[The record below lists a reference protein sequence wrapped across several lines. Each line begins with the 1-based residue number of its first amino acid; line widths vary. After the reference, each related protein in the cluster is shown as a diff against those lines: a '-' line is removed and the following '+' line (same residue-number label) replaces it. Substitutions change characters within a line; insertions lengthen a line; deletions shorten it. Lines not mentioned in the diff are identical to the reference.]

1 MKYIDMKKILIMFIM
16 FTLFLFLGTFFHID
30 MIEANTYEGNDPWYG
45 TNLDFSEINAQAITF
60 ESEYVPFSTITD
72 DPLLVDDS
80 KKYVIE
86 TAEDLYMFSVLN
98 NGENYDIYR
107 HLHYVLGNDIDYFD
121 VVVTDSSKRFEPV
134 GFRYPFAGVFDGQG
148 FEITNLYLDSIYDS
162 IIYEE
167 KYLGLIYYA
176 MFSHVSS
183 EGVIKNLGLI
193 NPLIIQPI
201 EWGAMQHVSPL
212 VGLNEGHIHHVYYID
227 QRGHQAGFHAE
238 GAFHISGL
246 VSKNLGIL
254 EQAFVSSAHIKS
266 LAVLENIS
274 DSAVVSENT
283 GTMHQVYYDQSI
295 LLDPNTMTDHSVGL
309 DTVDFQNSTN
319 FDDAWFFNTD
329 YEQLTEDLL
338 LKEQYHLTHTYPI
351 LQGLN
356 ITSNELEI
364 SDALDLVY
372 MQELLK
378 SGNMLRSKTYKITH
392 DIDMHQVSY
401 DAYQTAAFGFNGV
414 ITSAL
419 RSELTSL
426 YERDLSQG
434 GNISYHSIIGLNIVH
449 ASYIGNAANYGFF
462 SVLFGEIS
470 HLNFIDVTIDTLDIN
485 ETYERDILN
494 IGILSGQMV
503 DGTID
508 DVHVDGNIFVRSAQE
523 NIGKLSLGMS
533 VGRGSGHFHSVST
546 TGLIEVEPQAFQTK
560 LDESTIGGMI
570 GYAQDVEMNDIIDD
584 TIKRP
589 ISYLS
594 TYQGTTYIGGVVG
607 SGYIGDM
614 DRIISKGHID
624 LSSISFQ
631 NQLYIGG
638 IFGKGTLRG
647 DELSNMY
654 HHGNIDVYVD
664 QVLDVYVNGI
674 GYVVSDEDPKDI
686 KSVTNHGDIVLSSD
700 INLSTQTLE
709 QIEINGSFG
718 FTFEG
723 SASFYGLYQT
733 KDQSLDMSLIDTFSG
748 LLTHIGT
755 DSIDV
760 VKAYQKGNII
770 YNTMHE
776 MTQED
781 IKISGVFLGSHM
793 SITHVRQEGY
803 IDINV
808 NHDSQTP
815 SQSILKVLG
824 VFEEI
829 SDSKAISEIYQGGN
843 ISISKDPLVQVNY
856 DINVSAVGLKHLNT
870 SHYIEYDIDHRSIEI
885 TDQIGSMDTI
895 LNAGDIDI
903 SGDFNGNIK
912 SSGIILENEGLITNS
927 INLGNIDIFNNNALN
942 QHKIEAAGIAYQMIG
957 AYAQVKDTANQG
969 DIKVVSNTGLGY
981 AHASGIILRN
991 DINDQDVYVSPS
1003 DEHQYQKLLFS
1014 INYGDIY
1021 AYNNS
1026 IEDAYTIVD
1035 ETRAK
1040 ASGLLTIGVM
1050 STINN
1055 MNIGNIFSNHLASAM
1070 IGFLALNLYGTLGYD
1085 QVFISNQMNYGRVRE
1100 ITAYDPVNQLFT
1112 IDMNQNPSKAIDK
1125 VFGAVVGKIH
1135 TGTSTWVFAGDV
1147 TYPID
1152 RIYFGYLLN
1161 FDEKIN
1167 MFDQAPALS
1176 SSWADIFG
1184 GDTEA
1189 ANDVILEMQKY
1200 MATTN
1205 TDDQS
1210 AAPFNTF
1217 YAGGWI
1223 GQYLGKQ
1230 ISSYD
1235 LTDTET
1241 GMFYED
1247 FAFRNQRPTYKGTDQ
1262 YILDYISYI
1271 PRDKMND
1278 TMLDTIEMYRTES
1291 FMGIYALSSS
1301 KGIGNGIFIPDNFSL
1316 EGLHEY
1322 HSDYPLGNQAYLGD
1336 IDDQDSISYRLYRA
1350 MRQIKVDFAT
1360 TIYDLEIKQID
1371 ALGEAVEG
1379 GVVLKDPEIDEKR
1392 SLITYY
1398 LPSNASILGDLEP
1411 TILNVE
1417 SFVEVSPNVA
1427 GARKVLDL
1435 LGSGD
1440 PTYTWVGTHKKDGN
1454 QMVEIGPYKETGVY
1468 DLSSDLVFDSSTSR
1482 STPMYNYSGDVYD
1495 TLGATSHVF
1504 SHNPHIYQFFLF
1516 FYYWYAEGY
1525 QVTPSAQMSPGYA
1538 PYEAYSEPNYPTLYR
1553 YVGPSTEAVTYVQ
1566 SDPINGVSVYDPSDV
1581 RFIANTDE
1589 GSYQI
1594 SESASFEHG
1603 GVSIIEPISI
1613 PRSYGVYDMM
1623 SYQGTYIDSV
1633 EDHYGKIR
1641 VYSNAYEVSDPST
1654 YKDYDIRIIRTA
1666 DEDITQ
1672 VLNLEVNQVD
1682 ALNPLDDINQLTA
1695 SINLDGTNQNSLEI
1709 TYETYNIADLY
1720 DMLQHVYVYNYDTQ
1734 VKINTSYYRIE
1745 QGHVST
1751 LTSFD
1756 NLTGSWGTGSFTI
1769 KLIPLEDFPSGN
1781 YVLKTSLLSGSS
1793 YDVYFTK
1800 DDSSEKSIL
1809 SFTYNN
1815 QLIEPE
1821 SDMYVSHIPYGIFYD
1836 ALDEQTNIV
1845 NFTNLDAYQNVYY
1858 DQLETMIPDY
1868 LEALEISNFA
1878 TIDHI
1883 DLSITQLVDG
1893 RYQYDVVYMIVA
1905 EDMSSS
1911 VFTHRLIETD
1921 IASYPK
1927 IVYKNGG
1934 ESPSLT
1940 QVDVKYL
1947 EAPNIRVEYL
1957 LDDFY
1962 IPQMDNFSIEH
1973 AFSPSNLGETAE
1985 IDKDYFIQKIDGKG
1999 FEINFNQNTPKGS
2012 YTYQM
2017 TYQHEVFMWGENLS
2031 WNHTFDQIEILKLK
2045 NDQSKISDIL
2055 FVSDTIFSGF
2065 NTIVDYEEIDGA
2077 DYEGYINNP
2086 STRRINVLPTTG
2098 IVYGSYDNY
2107 NAYYIIGQVQK
2118 TNLSTYEPIFYT
2130 SDHAIIRRVTD
2141 DINHHYDYQ
2150 AEDLAYDFQV
2160 IGDTFNFVHYRV
2172 YAEDYDENPLNY
2184 TDYYVAVQ
2192 DVTNN
2197 IRFEVTIDNQTSID
2211 IDQLYFSIDICQLES
2226 GCTYEDSAYQMG
2238 AFAVYNSLTEQF
2250 EMTHFQTTMHG
2261 TYSIYVDLD
2270 KNFKYQIILE
2280 QSQIDGTS
2288 FYLEDSILPRKYYI
2302 TIVITEEIYTE
2313 PWAYTHE
2320 NTPQS

>member
-1 MKYIDMKKILIMFIM
+1 MKSIDMKKIIIIFIM
-16 FTLFLFLGTFFHID
+16 FSLFLFLGTFFHID
-30 MIEANTYEGNDPWYG
+30 KIEAHTYDGHDPWYG
-45 TNLDFSEINAQAITF
+45 TNLDFSPIDNEAILF
-60 ESEYVPFSTITD
+60 ESEYVPFSMIIN
-72 DPLLVDDS
+72 DPLLIDES

-86 TAEDLYMFSVLN
+86 TAYDLYMFSVLN
-98 NGENYDIYR
+98 NGVDHDAYR
-107 HLHYVLGNDIDYFD
+107 NLHYVLGNDIDYYD
-121 VVVTDSSKRFEPV
+121 VVITDSSKRFEPV
-134 GFRYPFAGVFDGQG
+134 GFRYPFNGVFDGQG

-176 MFSHVSS
+176 MFSHVGT
-183 EGVIKNLGLI
+183 EGVVKNLGLI

-201 EWGAMQHVSPL
+201 EWGAMQYVSPL
-212 VGLNEGHIHHVYYID
+212 IGLNEGHVNHVYYID

-246 VSKNLGIL
+246 VSKNLGTL
-254 EQAFVSSAHIKS
+254 EEAYVSSAHIKS
-266 LAVLENIS
+266 LAVLENLS
-274 DSAVVSENT
+274 DAAVVSENT
-283 GTMHQVYYDQSI
+283 GTLQHVYYDQSI
-295 LLDPNTMTDHSVGL
+295 LQDPNTSTTHSIGL
-309 DTVDFQNSTN
+309 DTVDFQDSAY

-329 YEQLTEDLL
+329 YEQLTQDPT
-338 LKEQYHLTHTYPI
+338 LKSQYHLKNTYPI
-351 LQGLN
+351 LQGLA
-356 ITSNELEI
+356 ITSNALEI
-364 SDALDLVY
+364 SNALELIY
-372 MQELLK
+372 MQELLE
-378 SGNMLRSKTYKITH
+378 SGNMFRSKTYLITS
-392 DIDMHQVSY
+392 DIDMHQVSF
-401 DAYQTAAFGFNGV
+401 DAYQSAAFGFNGI
-414 ITSAL
+414 ITSSMRDA
-419 RSELTSL
+419 STSL
-426 YERDLSQG
+426 YDRNISQG
-434 GNISYHSIIGLNIVH
+434 GNIDYHSIIGLNIVH
-449 ASYIGNAANYGFF
+449 ASYIGNAANYGFL
-462 SVLFGEIS
+462 SALFGEIS
-470 HLNFIDVTIDTLDIN
+470 HLNFVDVSVDTLDIS
-485 ETYERDILN
+485 ETFERDTVN
-494 IGILSGQMV
+494 IGVIAGQIIE
-503 DGTID
+503 GTID
-508 DVHVDGNIFVRSAQE
+508 DVHIDGSINLRFSQTD
-523 NIGKLSLGMS
+523 IGQISLSMG
-533 VGRGSGHFHSVST
+533 VGRGSGSFHKVST
-546 TGLIEVEPQAFQTK
+546 TGFIETETQNYQEK
-560 LDESTIGGMI
+560 LDESSIGGVI
-570 GYAQDVEMNDIIDD
+570 GNALDVTMTDVIDD
-584 TIKRP
+584 TIKQP
-589 ISYLS
+589 ISYMQ
-594 TYQGTTYIGGVVG
+594 TFEGMTYIGGIIG
-607 SGYIGDM
+607 SGTIGNM
-614 DRIISKGHID
+614 DSIVSKGIID
-624 LSSISFQ
+624 LLNMNHQ

-638 IFGKGTLRG
+638 IFGKVIFIE
-647 DELSNMY
+647 DQLSNIY
-654 HHGNIDVYVD
+654 HNGDINVYVD
-664 QVLDVYVNGI
+664 QPLDMHINGI
-674 GYVVSDEDPKDI
+674 GYVISDQRVKTI
-686 KSVTNHGDIVLSSD
+686 NSITNNGDISLSSD
-700 INLSTQTLE
+700 INLSTQTLN
-709 QIEINGSFG
+709 QIDIKGSFG

-733 KDQSLDMSLIDTFSG
+733 KDQLLDISLIDEFSG
-748 LLTHIGT
+748 MLTHVGADTIE
-755 DSIDV
+755 V
-760 VKAYQKGNII
+760 VKAYQKGNFI
-770 YNTMHE
+770 YHTSHE
-776 MTQED
+776 LTQES
-781 IKISGVFLGSHM
+781 IMISGAFLGTDMH
-793 SITHVRQEGY
+793 IEHVRQEGL
-803 IDINV
+803 IDI
-808 NHDSQTP
+808 
-815 SQSILKVLG
+815 SIDHESSSVTQGNLNVLG
-824 VFEEI
+824 IFEEI
-829 SDSKAISEIYQGGN
+829 SDGYQASQVFQGGH
-843 ISISKDPLVQVNY
+843 ISVSKDPMVQVDY
-856 DINVSAVGLKHLNT
+856 DLNLSAVGLRHLNT
-870 SHYIEYDIDHRSIEI
+870 SHYVEHDIDNRSIEI
-885 TDQIGSMDTI
+885 TDQIGSLDTV
-895 LNAGDIDI
+895 LNSGNIDI
-903 SGDFNGNIK
+903 SGNFNGNVK
-912 SSGIILENEGLITNS
+912 ASGIMLANEGLMSNI
-927 INLGNIDIFNNNALN
+927 INLGDIEVFNDIAVDH
-942 QHKIEAAGIAYQMIG
+942 HKIEASGVVYQMIG
-957 AYAQVKDTANQG
+957 EYAQLKDSANQG
-969 DIKVVSNTGLGY
+969 DIKAVSNTGLGY
-981 AHASGIILRN
+981 AHASGLILRN
-991 DINDQDVYVSPS
+991 DLLYQDTYISPS
-1003 DEHQYQKLLFS
+1003 DHHQYQKLLFS

-1026 IEDAYTIVD
+1026 IENTYTIVN

-1040 ASGLLTIGVM
+1040 ASGFLTIGVM

-1070 IGFLALNLYGTLGYD
+1070 IGFLALNRFGTLGYD

-1100 ITAYDPVNQLFT
+1100 ITAYDSVNELFT
-1112 IDMNQNPSKAIDK
+1112 VDMNQSPSKAIDK

-1135 TGTSTWVFAGDV
+1135 TGTSTWAFAGDV

-1167 MFDQAPALS
+1167 MFDQAPTLS

-1262 YILDYISYI
+1262 FILDYISYI
-1271 PRDKMND
+1271 PRDKIND
-1278 TMLDTIEMYRTES
+1278 KMLETIEMYRMES

-1322 HSDYPLGNQAYLGD
+1322 HSDYPLGNQDYLGD
-1336 IDDQDSISYRLYRA
+1336 IADENSMSYSLYRE

-1398 LPSNASILGDLEP
+1398 LPSNASILGDQEP

-1440 PTYTWVGTHKKDGN
+1440 PTYTWVGTHKKVGN
-1454 QMVEIGPYKETGVY
+1454 QMVEIGPYKETGIY
-1468 DLSSDLVFDSSTSR
+1468 DLSSDLVFGSSTSR
-1482 STPMYNYSGDVYD
+1482 NTPMYNYSGDVYD

-1504 SHNPHIYQFFLF
+1504 SHNPHIYQFFIF

-1525 QVTPSAQMSPGYA
+1525 RVTPSAQMSPGYA

-1553 YVGPSTEAVTYVQ
+1553 YVGPSTEPITYVQ

-1589 GSYQI
+1589 GTYQI
-1594 SESASFEHG
+1594 SESASFDHEG
-1603 GVSIIEPISI
+1603 LSMIEPISI
-1613 PRSYGVYDMM
+1613 PRSYGIYDMM

-1641 VYSNAYEVSDPST
+1641 VYSNAYVESDPST

-1666 DEDITQ
+1666 DEDITR

-1682 ALNPLDDINQLTA
+1682 ALNPLDDINQLTT
-1695 SINLDGTNQNSLEI
+1695 SINLNGTNQNSLEI

-1720 DMLQHVYVYNYDTQ
+1720 DMLQHVEVYNFDTQ

-1756 NLTGSWGTGSFTI
+1756 NLAGSWGAGSFTI
-1769 KLIPLEDFPSGN
+1769 KLIPLDDFPSGN
-1781 YVLKTSLLSGSS
+1781 YVLKTSLLSGST

-1809 SFTYNN
+1809 SFTYDD
-1815 QLIEPE
+1815 QMIEPE
-1821 SDMYVSHIPYGIFYD
+1821 SNMHISTIPYGIFYD
-1836 ALDEQTNIV
+1836 ALDEQTSIV
-1845 NFTNLDAYQNVYY
+1845 NFTNLDTYQNVYY
-1858 DQLETMIPDY
+1858 DQLDTMIPSY
-1868 LEALEISNFA
+1868 LESLEISNFA

-1883 DLSITQLVDG
+1883 DLSITELIDG
-1893 RYQYDVVYMIVA
+1893 RYQYDVIYTIVA
-1905 EDMSSS
+1905 EDMTSF
-1911 VFTHRLIETD
+1911 VFTHRLIEAD
-1921 IASYPK
+1921 IATQPK
-1927 IVYKNGG
+1927 VVYKNGG
-1934 ESPSLT
+1934 ETSSLT
-1940 QVDVKYL
+1940 QVDVKYQ
-1947 EAPNIRVEYL
+1947 EAPNIRIEYL
-1957 LDDFY
+1957 LEDFY
-1962 IPQMDNFSIEH
+1962 TPDMDNFSIEH
-1973 AFSPSNLGETAE
+1973 VFSPSILGETAE
-1985 IDKDYFIQKIDGKG
+1985 IDKDYFIHKIDGKG

-2017 TYQHEVFMWGENLS
+2017 TYQHEIYMWGQTIS
-2031 WNHTFDQIEILKLK
+2031 WSLTFDEIQIDKLK

-2065 NTIVDYEEIDGA
+2065 NTIVDYEEIDGLS
-2077 DYEGYINNP
+2077 YEGYINDP

-2098 IVYGSYDNY
+2098 IVYGSYENY
-2107 NAYYIIGQVQK
+2107 DAYYIIGQVQK
-2118 TNLSTYEPIFYT
+2118 TNLSTYEPIFYI

-2141 DINHHYDYQ
+2141 DINHHYDDQ
-2150 AEDLAYDFQV
+2150 AVDLAYDFQV
-2160 IGDTFNFVHYRV
+2160 IGDAFNFVHYRV

-2197 IRFEVTIDNQTSID
+2197 IRFEVNIDNQTSFNID
-2211 IDQLYFSIDICQLES
+2211 HLYFSIDICQLES

-2238 AFAVYNSLTEQF
+2238 AFAVYNDLTEQY

-2270 KNFKYQIILE
+2270 KNLKYQIILE

-2302 TIVITEEIYTE
+2302 TIVITDDIYTE

-2320 NTPQS
+2320 NTPES